1 MTYSNPNE
9 IDCSISEQMF
19 LGQYLP
25 QSLYH
30 ERGKRRIEKGLDDVY
45 NKDL

>member
-9 IDCSISEQMF
+9 IDYSISEQMF

-25 QSLYH
+25 QSLCH
-30 ERGKRRIEKGLDDVY
+30 EPGKRRIEKGLDDVY